1 MDAPQPQQAPDLAG
15 YLDRE
20 VANTLELARM
30 AHEAGL
36 KSSFQNLIG
45 MAQRQRKDAQKA
57 HDAQKLKMV
66 LAALAQQEGPAIGG
80 AIGQARQVMQPSMPM
95 GPMAMGPAGA
105 LPQYAL
111 GGTHPGGPAIVG
123 EDGPEVVD
131 MPPGSTVTPNPM
143 TILEL
148 LQMLAQGGIPAYAF
162 GTSMNRNNAPAAPV
176 GAGQQIAGTSWNERP
191 DYAPGTV
198 GLQAIGQG
206 NSAYGAGF
214 LKSQL
219 GAGTYAGAFDPL
231 GSQAAA
237 NLSRDAILGGMGA
250 RQDAGA
256 KIADL
261 YGGGD
266 PSFRAYQRAKAQA
279 DTQSEAARAYE
290 QARAGQANSG
300 IDYIRQLMMG
310 YSGALTRKDP
320 KEPNPAAAI
329 GGQLLGAAVGAIP
342 GLGRGGQAQTPAV
355 PDSHSGA
362 YFG

>member
-1 MDAPQPQQAPDLAG
+1 MDAPQAQAPGGQPDLAG

-30 AHEAGL
+30 AHDAGL

-66 LAALAQQEGPAIGG
+66 LSALAQQEGPAIGG
-80 AIGQARQVMQPSMPM
+80 AIGQARQAMQPPMPMGSAMPM

-198 GLQAIGQG
+198 GLQSIGQG

-290 QARAGQANSG
+290 QARAGGANSG

-329 GGQLLGAAVGAIP
+329 GGQLLGAGLGAIIP
-342 GLGRGGQAQTPAV
+342 SPQPAAV
-355 PDSHSGA
+355 PQ
-362 YFG
+362 